1 MMKHRLPVATFTG
14 LYMLIFGGMALA
26 RGNDEFVMYSAAM
39 VAIIAL
45 LVVLDRRV
53 RLSNAVVWALA
64 VWGLA
69 HMAGGH
75 VRVGDVV
82 LYSYRPQPWLPK
94 YDQAVHFYGFGV
106 ATLAAWESLRAV
118 ISRDRNA
125 PVQPTTG
132 LVIACVLIGV
142 GLGAINEVIEF
153 IAVKTLPETN
163 VGGYDN
169 TGWDLVANLLGAT
182 AAGIAIFIGGR
193 VDRQVE
199 GSSTAD

>member
-1 MMKHRLPVATFTG
+1 
-14 LYMLIFGGMALA
+14 MLTFGGIAVV
-26 RGNDEFVMYSAAM
+26 RGNDEFVLYSAAM

-45 LVVLDRRV
+45 LVVLDQRV
-53 RLSNAVVWALA
+53 RLSNAVVWGLA

-82 LYSYRPQPWLPK
+82 LYSYRPHPWLPK
-94 YDQAVHFYGFGV
+94 YDQAVHFYGFAV
-106 ATLAAWESLRAV
+106 TTLAAWESLRAAA
-118 ISRDRNA
+118 SRDRA
-125 PVQPTTG
+125 SLVQPTMG
-132 LVIACVLIGV
+132 LVVASVLIGV

-169 TGWDLVANLLGAT
+169 TGWDLVANLLGAAT
-182 AAGIAIFIGGR
+182 AGVAILIGGR
-193 VDRQVE
+193 VDRRE
-199 GSSTAD
+199 EDPPTGD